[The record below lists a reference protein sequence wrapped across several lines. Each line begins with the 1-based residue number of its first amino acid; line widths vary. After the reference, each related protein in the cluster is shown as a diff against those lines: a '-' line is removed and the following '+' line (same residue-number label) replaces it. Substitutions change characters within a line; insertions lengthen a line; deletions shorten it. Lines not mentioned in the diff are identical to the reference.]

1 MAKRDKRQKG
11 PPRAAEPELSSA
23 GDRRKAA
30 RAARLA
36 SRLRDNLG
44 RRKARRRARER
55 EAAAEDDK
63 PDH

>member
-1 MAKRDKRQKG
+1 MAKRQKD
-11 PPRAAEPELSSA
+11 PPRAAEPELSGA
-23 GDRRKAA
+23 GGRRKAA

-44 RRKARRRARER
+44 RRKAQRRARER

-63 PDH
+63 PDP

>member
-1 MAKRDKRQKG
+1 MSKRDEGR
-11 PPRAAEPELSSA
+11 RTTEPALSGA
-23 GDRRKAA
+23 GGRRKAA

-44 RRKARRRARER
+44 RRKAQRRARER

-63 PDH
+63 PEG

>member
-11 PPRAAEPELSSA
+11 PRGTEPELSGA
-23 GDRRKAA
+23 GGRRKAE

-44 RRKARRRARER
+44 RRKAQRRARER

-63 PDH
+63 PET

>member
-1 MAKRDKRQKG
+1 MARRDKRQKG
-11 PPRAAEPELSSA
+11 PRGTEPKLSGA
-23 GDRRKAA
+23 GGRRKAA

-44 RRKARRRARER
+44 RRKAQRRARER

-63 PDH
+63 PET

>member
-11 PPRAAEPELSSA
+11 PGRAEPELSGA
-23 GDRRKAA
+23 GGRRKAA
-30 RAARLA
+30 RTARLA

-44 RRKARRRARER
+44 RRKAQRRARER

-63 PDH
+63 PET